1 MAKAIG
7 IAVVGYI
14 IISILI
20 FILLTGAW
28 YAVGVNGAFQPGVWD
43 VTPTWLG
50 LMIVSSL
57 VAAIMGGYVTSMMTS
72 DSRAPKILAGLLL
85 VLGLLMAIPILTGSG
100 PTAPLPRP
108 DTLPM
113 FEAMSNGKQPSWLAL
128 LNPILGAVGVM
139 VGSRLRSGK

>member
-85 VLGLLMAIPILTGSG
+85 VLGLLMAIPILMGSG